1 MEFELP
7 PVLASA
13 PGVRV
18 AELVLDGLSVCY
30 FNSTEQFW
38 EVAYPHETE
47 HELRITIHKLSA
59 AREEIEP
66 PIYNNAISSTVTSF
80 DISLTNGS
88 QDHYASFP
96 EGGPSDPN
104 FSRTAPG
111 APGNNPHDLGWMIDL
126 AGPELDHG
134 EVSLPPGPASRPISL
149 ARIHH
154 SLLCTLKPEPQEVRI
169 SPIETNHPY
178 GTGSRSLPFNNTEIV
193 GVLLGDSSSG
203 NHIQFRFEPA
213 GSINIGP
220 LPYSET
226 ERYRIKII
234 NEDPDGTQLFE
245 RPFVRGDLRLFYGLV
260 INATGVKKDLWA
272 HSRPGQVVP
281 EGNCHPDRYRS
292 GTLVSLTRRE

>member
-13 PGVRV
+13 PGVRA

-38 EVAYPHETE
+38 EVVYPHETE
-47 HELRITIHKLSA
+47 HELRITIHRLNA
-59 AREEIEP
+59 AREEVEP
-66 PIYNNAISSTVTSF
+66 PVYDITVPSNVTSF

-88 QDHYASFP
+88 QAHYASFP

-111 APGNNPHDLGWMIDL
+111 APENNPHDLGWMIDI

-134 EVSLPPGPASRPISL
+134 NVDLRPGPASRPISL

-154 SLLCTLKPEPQEVRI
+154 SLFCTLRPEAEEVRI
-169 SPIETNHPY
+169 SPIDTNHPY
-178 GTGSRSLPFNNTEIV
+178 GAGSRSLPFNNTEIV

-203 NHIQFRFEPA
+203 NNIQFQFDPV
-213 GSINIGP
+213 GSINIDP
-220 LPYSET
+220 LEYSET
-226 ERYRIKII
+226 QRYRIRII
-234 NEDPDGTQLFE
+234 NEDPDGTQHYE

-260 INATGVKKDLWA
+260 IDVDGVKKDLWA

-281 EGNCHPDRYRS
+281 DGNCHPDRYRG
-292 GTLVSLTRRE
+292 GTLRSLIQGE